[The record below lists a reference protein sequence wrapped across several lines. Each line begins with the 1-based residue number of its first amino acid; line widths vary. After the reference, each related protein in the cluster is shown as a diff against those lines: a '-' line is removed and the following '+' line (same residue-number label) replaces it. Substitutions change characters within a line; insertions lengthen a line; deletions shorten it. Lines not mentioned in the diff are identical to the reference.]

1 MEAPDRKQGILRH
14 PMPLHRMPR
23 QLMAAGKLTVG
34 ALLTAGALRM
44 AGALPTAAENTS
56 SL

>member
-14 PMPLHRMPR
+14 PMPLRMLLHRMPR
-23 QLMAAGKLTVG
+23 QLTAE

>member
-34 ALLTAGALRM
+34 ALLMAGALRM
-44 AGALPTAAENTS
+44 AVALPTAENTS